1 MAKSNGTSWKIYVGS
16 TSTKI
21 DNITKISMSIGRNM
35 IDVTTKDSN
44 HWKEVLPGLKD
55 AKFTFEGPLDY
66 ASSGYTPT
74 SLFTALDNGTSLAF
88 ILYDSTS
95 GDKQYQASGY
105 LNKFD
110 TSSGVEDVAMF
121 SLEATITGAVTQ
133 ASIT

>member
-1 MAKSNGTSWKIYVGS
+1 MAKSNGTSWKIYIGS
-16 TSTKI
+16 TSTVI
-21 DNITKISMSIGRNM
+21 SNVTKITMSVGRNM

-55 AKFTFEGPLDY
+55 AKFSFDCMIDF
-66 ASSGYTPT
+66 AASGYTPAQ
-74 SLFTALDNGTSLAF
+74 LFTALDAGTSLAF

-105 LNKFD
+105 LNKWD
-110 TSSGVEDVAMF
+110 TSNGVEDVATL
-121 SLEATITGAVTQ
+121 SLEATVTGAVTQ

>member
-66 ASSGYTPT
+66 GSSGYTPS
-74 SLFTALDNGTSLAF
+74 SLFTALDAGTSLAF

-110 TSSGVEDVAMF
+110 TSSGVEDVATF
-121 SLEATITGAVTQ
+121 SLEATVTGAVTQ

>member
-16 TSTKI
+16 QSTAI
-21 DNITKISMSIGRNM
+21 ANITKVSMSIGRAM

-55 AKFTFEGPLDY
+55 GKFTFEGILDF
-66 ASSGYTPT
+66 AASGYTPS
-74 SLFTALDNGTSLAF
+74 SLYTALDAGTSLAF
-88 ILYDSTS
+88 ILYDAIS
-95 GDKQYQASGY
+95 GDKQYTASGY

-110 TSSGVEDVAMF
+110 ISTGTEDAATF
-121 SLEATITGAVTQ
+121 SLEATVTGTVTQ

>member
-16 TSTKI
+16 QSTAI
-21 DNITKISMSIGRNM
+21 ANITKVSMSVGRAM

-55 AKFTFEGPLDY
+55 GKFTFEGILDF
-66 ASSGYTPT
+66 AASGYTPS
-74 SLFTALDNGTSLAF
+74 SLYTALDAGTSLAF
-88 ILYDSTS
+88 ILYDAIS
-95 GDKQYQASGY
+95 GDKQYTASGY

-110 TSSGVEDVAMF
+110 INTGTEDAATF
-121 SLEATITGAVTQ
+121 SLEATVTGTVTQ

>member
-1 MAKSNGTSWKIYVGS
+1 MAKSNGTSWQIYVGS

-21 DNITKISMSIGRNM
+21 SNITKVSMSLNRAM

-55 AKFTFEGPLDY
+55 GKFTFEGLLDFV
-66 ASSGYTPT
+66 ASGFTPVQ
-74 SLFTALDNGTSLAF
+74 LQTAWDAGTSLAF
-88 ILYDSTS
+88 ILYDGIS

-110 TSSGVEDVAMF
+110 IGTGFEDAVTF
-121 SLEATITGAVTQ
+121 SMEATLTGTVTQ